1 MQQIKGQTNIEDQGL
16 ELIDMVQ
23 LCQMLNIKISVERT
37 LLPMMETFEKNMYGE
52 VSCTDLINAFHKAHI
67 GIFEEDD

>member
-1 MQQIKGQTNIEDQGL
+1 
-16 ELIDMVQ
+16 MVQ